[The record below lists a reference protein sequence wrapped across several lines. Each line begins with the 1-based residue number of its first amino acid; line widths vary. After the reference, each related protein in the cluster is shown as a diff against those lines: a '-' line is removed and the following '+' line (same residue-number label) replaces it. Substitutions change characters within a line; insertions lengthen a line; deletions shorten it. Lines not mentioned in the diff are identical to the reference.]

1 MVQPPVIHLWICLS
15 EDFYIL
21 IVFSHGA
28 RLTVSLCRGL
38 WTDKSL
44 ISFKNLLPL
53 NPYTMDAAPMTPA
66 FLPRAL
72 TTISGTSPC
81 SRPKHSFC
89 SISRIGPRTVS

>member
-21 IVFSHGA
+21 IFFSHGA
-28 RLTVSLCRGL
+28 RPAVSLCRGL
-38 WTDKSL
+38 CTDQSL
-44 ISFKNLLPL
+44 IPL
-53 NPYTMDAAPMTPA
+53 KALYPYTIDAAPITPA
-66 FLPRAL
+66 FLPKAL
-72 TTISGTSPC
+72 TAISGTSPC